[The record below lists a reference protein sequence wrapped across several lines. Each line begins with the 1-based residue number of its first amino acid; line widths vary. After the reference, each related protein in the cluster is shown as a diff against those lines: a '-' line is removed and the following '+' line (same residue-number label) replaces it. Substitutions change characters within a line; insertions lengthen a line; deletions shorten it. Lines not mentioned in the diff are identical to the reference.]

1 MLFVYQCKREYYYY
15 YYLSE
20 FKVLFIIYGQLTV
33 SETKCIIRK
42 HQLGRGDCSYSL
54 CIRAN
59 HRNIQFETRLIR
71 SSCFRSL
78 FLGFLSFEFE
88 KFLNIYLSIIVLL
101 EVLPSE
107 SILFFKEFQ

>member
-1 MLFVYQCKREYYYY
+1 MFIECWGRQFASYLWSFVMLFVYQCKREYYYY

-33 SETKCIIRK
+33 SETKCIISK

-59 HRNIQFETRLIR
+59 HRNIQF
-71 SSCFRSL
+71 
-78 FLGFLSFEFE
+78 
-88 KFLNIYLSIIVLL
+88 
-101 EVLPSE
+101 
-107 SILFFKEFQ
+107 